1 MSVILP
7 LQEELAFAIEA
18 VGEVPCMSAPDL
30 FFVEQDQPMTHAN
43 NNLAKKLC
51 AQCPVIN
58 ICRNYA
64 IEADEAF
71 GVWGG
76 MTAGERRRAKRIHKD
91 GRVKDLQLAA
101 TA

>member
-1 MSVILP
+1 MSVTLP
-7 LQEELAFAIEA
+7 AQEELAFAIEA

-30 FFVEQDQPMTHAN
+30 FFVEQDQPVTHAN

-51 AQCPVIN
+51 VQCPVEN
-58 ICRNYA
+58 LCRTYA
-64 IEADEAF
+64 IEAQEMF

-76 MTAGERRRAKRIHKD
+76 TTPSERRRITSSRKA
-91 GRVKDLQLAA
+91 GREVCSQLAE